1 MLIGLH
7 ETATVQ
13 KKCNFRERTSSRPNL
28 RGLGVWGDVIR
39 PEGLRVLGLQLLDP
53 AAVTG
58 ERGERDVSQNTPGEV
73 VQMSW
78 AVVKL
83 VW

>member
-1 MLIGLH
+1 MQLQGAH
-7 ETATVQ
+7 QQQAEPAR
-13 KKCNFRERTSSRPNL
+13 F
-28 RGLGVWGDVIR
+28 GGFGGDVIR